1 MATTQISD
9 IIVPEVFNPYVTQRT
24 AELSAFAQ
32 SGVIVNDSAF
42 DKLASSG
49 GRLLNMPYFNDL
61 TGDSEVLS
69 DTAPLTPAAITAAQD
84 VACLLMRGRAWSVND
99 LATALSGADPMAA
112 IGDLVAAYWARQ
124 EQKIIISALTGAF
137 AAASMSGNVS
147 DISGAVNPA
156 DDFTA
161 DTFLAAAYK
170 LGDAEGNLTAI
181 AMHSA
186 VFANLRK
193 QNLITTEMDS
203 ENRPFSMYM
212 DKRVIVDDGM
222 PEAAGVY
229 TTYLFGAGAIAK
241 GNGAAPVP
249 TETDRDSLGGND
261 ILINRQ
267 HMILHPRGIK
277 FLDAA
282 VVGSSPT
289 NAELATA
296 ANWLRAYDNKNI
308 KIVQFKHHLG

>member
-1 MATTQISD
+1 MATTQISN
-9 IIVPEVFNPYVTQRT
+9 IIVPEVFNPYVIQRT

-32 SGVIVNDSAF
+32 SGVITNNAEF
-42 DKLASSG
+42 DRLASSG
-49 GRLLNMPYFNDL
+49 GRLLNMPFFNDL
-61 TGDSEVLS
+61 TGDSSVLS
-69 DTAPLTPAAITAAQD
+69 DSSPLVPTNITAAQD
-84 VACLLMRGRAWSVND
+84 VAALLMRGRAWSVND

-124 EQKIIISALTGAF
+124 EQKIIIATLNGAF

-147 DISGAVNPA
+147 DISAAVSPA

-161 DTFLAAAYK
+161 TTFLDAAYK
-170 LGDAEGNLTAI
+170 LGDAESGLTAI

-186 VFANLRK
+186 TFANLRK
-193 QNLITTEMDS
+193 QNLITVLMGSD
-203 ENRPFSMYM
+203 NKPFNSYM
-212 DKRVIVDDGM
+212 EKRVIVDDGM
-222 PEAAGVY
+222 PVNAGVY
-229 TTYLFGAGAIAK
+229 TTYLFGAGSIAK
-241 GNGAAPVP
+241 GNGGAPVP

-277 FLDAA
+277 FTSNT
-282 VVGSSPT
+282 VTGSSPSDG
-289 NAELATA
+289 ELATA
-296 ANWLRAYDNKNI
+296 ANWLRVYDNKNI